1 VRKFSV
7 LMITALLLSG
17 CSTGKQSQ
25 TTALGVIPSCDEID
39 TSKETSEE
47 LKMSCLDGSS
57 EINYHSIKGP
67 IIINVW
73 ASWCTGCKEEMPY
86 FVDLYANPIFKS
98 GEIKLLGID
107 VDEKNA
113 DSGPNFIKSFGMSWP
128 HLEDTDGR
136 SKTVFGPGVPVTW
149 FIDSSGKAVGKKIGA
164 YFSKE
169 QLFIQAG
176 KLFGVKFE

>member
-1 VRKFSV
+1 VRKLSV
-7 LMITALLLSG
+7 LLITALLLSS
-17 CSTGKQSQ
+17 CSTGEQSQ
-25 TTALGVIPSCDEID
+25 TAVIGVIPSCNEID
-39 TSKETSEE
+39 TSKKTSEE
-47 LKMSCLDGSS
+47 LKMSCIDGSS

-107 VDEKNA
+107 VDEKNT
-113 DSGPNFIKSFGMSWP
+113 DSGPNFIKSHGMSWP

-136 SKTVFGPGVPVTW
+136 SKLVFGPGVPVTY
-149 FIDSSGKAVGKKIGA
+149 FLDKSGEVIHKHIGA
-164 YFSKE
+164 YRSKS
-169 QLFIQAG
+169 QLYEAVEKYFEV
-176 KLFGVKFE
+176 KL

>member
-1 VRKFSV
+1 MRKLSLLIV
-7 LMITALLLSG
+7 TTLLLSS
-17 CSTGKQSQ
+17 CATGEQPSM
-25 TTALGVIPSCDEID
+25 AAPGVIPSCDEID

-47 LKMSCLDGSS
+47 LKMPCLDGSS

-86 FVDLYANPIFKS
+86 FVDLYANLIFKS

-113 DSGPNFIKSFGMSWP
+113 DSGPNFIKSHGMSWP
-128 HLEDTDGR
+128 HLEDTDSR
-136 SKTVFGPGVPVTW
+136 SKLVFGPGVPVTY
-149 FIDSSGKAVGKKIGA
+149 FLDESGKVIHKHIGA
-164 YFSKE
+164 YRSKS
-169 QLFIQAG
+169 QLYEVVEKYFKV
-176 KLFGVKFE
+176 KL

>member
-1 VRKFSV
+1 MRKFSV
-7 LMITALLLSG
+7 LLITALLLSG
-17 CSTGKQSQ
+17 CSTGEQPQ
-25 TTALGVIPSCDEID
+25 IAAPGVIPNCDQID
-39 TSKETSEE
+39 ISKETSEE
-47 LKMSCLDGSS
+47 LKLSCIDGSS

-113 DSGPNFIKSFGMSWP
+113 DSGPNLLS
-128 HLEDTDGR
+128 R
-136 SKTVFGPGVPVTW
+136 
-149 FIDSSGKAVGKKIGA
+149 
-164 YFSKE
+164 
-169 QLFIQAG
+169 
-176 KLFGVKFE
+176 

>member
-7 LMITALLLSG
+7 LIITALLLSG
-17 CSTGKQSQ
+17 CSTGEQSQ
-25 TTALGVIPSCDEID
+25 TAALGVIPSCDQID
-39 TSKETSEE
+39 ISKETIEE
-47 LKMSCLDGSS
+47 LKMACLDGSS

-98 GEIKLLGID
+98 GQIKLLGID

-113 DSGPNFIKSFGMSWP
+113 NSGPNFIKSHGMSWP
-128 HLEDTDGR
+128 HLEDTDSR
-136 SKTVFGPGVPVTW
+136 TKLVFGPGVPVTY
-149 FIDSSGKAVGKKIGA
+149 FLDKSGEVIHKYIGA
-164 YFSKE
+164 YRSKS
-169 QLFIQAG
+169 QLYEAVEKYFQV
-176 KLFGVKFE
+176 KL

>member
-1 VRKFSV
+1 MRKFSV
-7 LMITALLLSG
+7 LLITALLLSG
-17 CSTGKQSQ
+17 CSTGEQSQ
-25 TTALGVIPSCDEID
+25 TAALGVIPSCDEID
-39 TSKETSEE
+39 TSKETSEV

-113 DSGPNFIKSFGMSWP
+113 DSGPNFIKSYGMSWP

-136 SKTVFGPGVPVTW
+136 SKLVFGPGVPVTY
-149 FIDSSGKAVGKKIGA
+149 FLDNSGEVIHKHIGA
-164 YFSKE
+164 FRSKSQLYEAVEKYFE
-169 QLFIQAG
+169 V
-176 KLFGVKFE
+176 KL

>member
-1 VRKFSV
+1 VSKFSLLV
-7 LMITALLLSG
+7 ITTLLLSS
-17 CSTGKQSQ
+17 CSTGEQLR
-25 TTALGVIPSCDEID
+25 TAAPGVIPNCDQID
-39 TSKETSEE
+39 ISKETIEE

-113 DSGPNFIKSFGMSWP
+113 DSGPNFIKSHGMSWP
-128 HLEDTDGR
+128 HLEDTDSR
-136 SKTVFGPGVPVTW
+136 SKLVFGPGVPVTY
-149 FIDSSGKAVGKKIGA
+149 FLDESGEVIHKHIGA
-164 YFSKE
+164 YRSKS
-169 QLFIQAG
+169 QLYEAVEKYFKV
-176 KLFGVKFE
+176 KL

>member
-1 VRKFSV
+1 MRKFSV
-7 LMITALLLSG
+7 LIITTLLLSS
-17 CSTGKQSQ
+17 CSTGEQLP
-25 TTALGVIPSCDEID
+25 TAAPGVIPSCDQID
-39 TSKETSEE
+39 ISKETIEE
-47 LKMSCLDGSS
+47 LKLPCIDGSS

-113 DSGPNFIKSFGMSWP
+113 DSGPNFIKSHGMSWP
-128 HLEDTDGR
+128 HLEDTDSR
-136 SKTVFGPGVPVTW
+136 SKLVFGPGVPVTY
-149 FIDSSGKAVGKKIGA
+149 FLDKSGEVIHKHIGA
-164 YFSKE
+164 YRSKS
-169 QLFIQAG
+169 QLYEAVEKYFAV
-176 KLFGVKFE
+176 KL

>member
-1 VRKFSV
+1 VRKLF
-7 LMITALLLSG
+7 LLIITTLLLSS
-17 CSTGKQSQ
+17 CSTGENLP
-25 TTALGVIPSCDEID
+25 TAALGVIPSCDEID
-39 TSKETSEE
+39 TSKQTSEV
-47 LKMSCLDGSS
+47 LKMSCLDSSS

-113 DSGPNFIKSFGMSWP
+113 DSGPNFTKSYGMSWP

-136 SKTVFGPGVPVTW
+136 SKLVFGPGVPVTY
-149 FIDSSGKAVGKKIGA
+149 FLNKSGEVIHKHIGA
-164 YFSKE
+164 YRSKS
-169 QLFIQAG
+169 QLYEAVEKYFKV
-176 KLFGVKFE
+176 KL

>member
-1 VRKFSV
+1 VKKLSV
-7 LMITALLLSG
+7 LLITTLLLSS
-17 CSTGKQSQ
+17 CSTGEQPPI
-25 TTALGVIPSCDEID
+25 AAPGVIPGCDQID
-39 TSKETSEE
+39 TSKETSEV
-47 LKMSCLDGSS
+47 LKISCLDGSS

-113 DSGPNFIKSFGMSWP
+113 DSGPNFIKSHGMSWP
-128 HLEDTDGR
+128 HLEDTDSR
-136 SKTVFGPGVPVTW
+136 SKLVFGPGVPVTY
-149 FIDSSGKAVGKKIGA
+149 FLDKSGEVIHKHIGA
-164 YFSKE
+164 YRSKS
-169 QLFIQAG
+169 QLYEAVEKYFEV
-176 KLFGVKFE
+176 KL